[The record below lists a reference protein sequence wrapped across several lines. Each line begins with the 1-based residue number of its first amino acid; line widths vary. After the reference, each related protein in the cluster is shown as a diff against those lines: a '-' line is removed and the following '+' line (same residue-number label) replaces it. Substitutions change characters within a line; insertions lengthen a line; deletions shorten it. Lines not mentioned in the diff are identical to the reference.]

1 MNRKF
6 LPKIAWFLNLTM
18 FKDPNPLEHWYA
30 LMIGSACWD
39 IVFPEQSGPSFKEHL
54 RALRYM
60 LVELKKIFDPMG
72 NVDVYWHSGFLF
84 GNRLNT

>member
-18 FKDPNPLEHWYA
+18 FEDPNPLEHRYA

-39 IVFPEQSGPSFKEHL
+39 IVFPEKSGPSFKEHL
-54 RALRYM
+54 RASQSTAL
-60 LVELKKIFDPMG
+60 
-72 NVDVYWHSGFLF
+72 NVGRIKENL
-84 GNRLNT
+84 